1 MTIFVRRLS
10 KFTKFRNFAAQNNNL
25 LIEILIIYRNDES
38 IDFDT
43 RGGGGGDGRPLAVAR
58 AAEEEPDTGTTHQG
72 EPRVQVPQDS
82 PGRRG
87 LIEIKTKAIFE
98 ASPRETLRSKEPV
111 SELTALYSLNAF
123 FDLLRQTD
131 IISGEDKER
140 KRSDCDS

>member
-1 MTIFVRRLS
+1 MTIFVRRLSKFTKTVS

-43 RGGGGGDGRPLAVAR
+43 RGGGDGRPLAVAR

-87 LIEIKTKAIFE
+87 LIEIKPKAI
-98 ASPRETLRSKEPV
+98 
-111 SELTALYSLNAF
+111 

>member
-38 IDFDT
+38 IDFET
-43 RGGGGGDGRPLAVAR
+43 RGGGDGRPLAVAR

-87 LIEIKTKAIFE
+87 LIEIKPKAI
-98 ASPRETLRSKEPV
+98 
-111 SELTALYSLNAF
+111 

>member
-43 RGGGGGDGRPLAVAR
+43 RGGGGGDGRPLALAR

-72 EPRVQVPQDS
+72 EPQV
-82 PGRRG
+82 
-87 LIEIKTKAIFE
+87 
-98 ASPRETLRSKEPV
+98 
-111 SELTALYSLNAF
+111 
-123 FDLLRQTD
+123 
-131 IISGEDKER
+131 
-140 KRSDCDS
+140 